1 MHKGSFLDNLSK
13 QLTEKESGELFTS
26 GQTIDSFCEIAIRHA
41 KKYGIKPP
49 LTLRLTVTKH
59 FNKPGPSL
67 YGRGPKRISI
77 YIYPHMEERIEWLA
91 KKAGL
96 TKRLTFL
103 QVINLGLQQM
113 EESWGTM
120 EKYSHGRK

>member
-1 MHKGSFLDNLSK
+1 MHKGSFLDTLSK
-13 QLTEKESGELFTS
+13 RLTEEEAGELFTS
-26 GQTIDSFCEIAIRHA
+26 GQTVDSFCKMAIQYA
-41 KKYGIKPP
+41 KKYGIQPP
-49 LTLRLTVTKH
+49 STLRLTVTRQ
-59 FNKPGPSL
+59 FNKPDPSI

-91 KKAGL
+91 KKAGM
-96 TKRLTFL
+96 TKRLAFL
-103 QVINLGLQQM
+103 QIINLGLQQM